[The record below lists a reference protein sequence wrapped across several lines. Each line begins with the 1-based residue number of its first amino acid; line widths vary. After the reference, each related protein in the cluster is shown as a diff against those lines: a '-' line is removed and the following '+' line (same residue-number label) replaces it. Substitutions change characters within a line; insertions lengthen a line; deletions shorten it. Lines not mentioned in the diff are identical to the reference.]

1 MAAGARSLPCS
12 GDQGAAVSIA
22 PGWYRDPADPTTQ
35 RFWDGEGWIG
45 APLPADATPPPGPP
59 TEPAA
64 PPAAPWGGQSGPA
77 AAPDVARPAPVPP
90 ASLAQVR
97 LAPRTPGP
105 PPRPYGYTLAT
116 LGARLVARLID
127 IGILLLLN
135 VLVNGWFVAEW
146 VREVWPVFREA
157 LQAAAAGTPVSE
169 VATTSDRSDS
179 LLTIIVIIIAALWF
193 AYEVPAV
200 ANTGQ
205 TPGKRL
211 LGIKVVR
218 LDPPAQPATGSRAE
232 QPIGVGRSFRRWNP
246 MGLPVLL
253 WLCGIGFLLQLV
265 DALSPVF
272 DRPMQ
277 QALHDKYARTAVI
290 SVHPRP
296 PVPEEQS
303 DVPADPFRS

>member
-1 MAAGARSLPCS
+1 M
-12 GDQGAAVSIA
+12 SIA
-22 PGWYRDPADPTTQ
+22 PGWYRDPADPATQ
-35 RFWDGEGWIG
+35 RYWDGEGWIG
-45 APLPADATPPPGPP
+45 APLPADATPPAGPP
-59 TEPAA
+59 AEQPDPPAA
-64 PPAAPWGGQSGPA
+64 PPGQPEPPAGEAGAAH
-77 AAPDVARPAPVPP
+77 PAPVPLP
-90 ASLAQVR
+90 LGAVR
-97 LAPRTPGP
+97 MPPPGRPGP
-105 PPRPYGYTLAT
+105 PPQPYGYTLAT
-116 LGARLVARLID
+116 LGTRLVARLLD
-127 IGILLLLN
+127 IGILFLLN

-146 VREVWPVFREA
+146 VREVWPVVREA
-157 LQAAAAGTPVSE
+157 MAAAAAGRPVSE
-169 VATTSDRSDS
+169 VAATSDRSDS
-179 LLTIIVIIIAALWF
+179 LLTIIVVIIAALWF

-211 LGIKVVR
+211 LGIKVVQ
-218 LDPPAQPATGSRAE
+218 LEAPTQPAAGPRAE
-232 QPIGVGRSFRRWNP
+232 QPIGFGRSFRRWNP

-272 DRPMQ
+272 DRPLQ

-290 SVHPRP
+290 SVRSRR